1 MTEKIQPHTTDF
13 PTDPLMPEND
23 LTVDLTQEEFGE
35 GADLQALADEIGD
48 YEPPKAEVPAEAA
61 GMSREDLEAELARTR
76 ARLEALE
83 KAESDHKDKHHRL
96 MADFTNHRNRVGRET
111 QLAVTL
117 AERKVLLE
125 LLPVLDSFER
135 CINATYTSLEDFHA
149 GVVLIHRQMQEA
161 LRKSGVEPLAL
172 NVGDPFD
179 AQHAEALTTTSQASL
194 PDGSVAAIYERG
206 YYLRDQLLR
215 PARVIVNNHPEGD
228 PTQDPS

>member
-1 MTEKIQPHTTDF
+1 
-13 PTDPLMPEND
+13 
-23 LTVDLTQEEFGE
+23 
-35 GADLQALADEIGD
+35 
-48 YEPPKAEVPAEAA
+48 
-61 GMSREDLEAELARTR
+61 
-76 ARLEALE
+76 
-83 KAESDHKDKHHRL
+83 HRL

-161 LRKSGVEPLAL
+161 LRKTGVEPLAL